1 MLLAEC
7 ISSYGCTWEASRAL
21 KKLGL
26 LSAAP
31 WATLTY
37 LSCSPNV
44 LRASITRYTHAKHE
58 QILKSNV
65 TRKKHKRNDHSARV
79 EIIVTQLALIEMV
92 QEMKN
97 SDDGS
102 VSRTELTRVKE
113 DFLQNEKQNCPAR
126 APKRSRHDLSA
137 KPYIRFS
144 INVTW
149 LTT

>member
-1 MLLAEC
+1 MLLAER

-31 WATLTY
+31 RATLTY

-65 TRKKHKRNDHSARV
+65 TRKKQKEWSQRPGRNHCYSACVNRNGPRN
-79 EIIVTQLALIEMV
+79 EKFWRWKCQSNWTDPSQRGFPPEW
-92 QEMKN
+92 E
-97 SDDGS
+97 
-102 VSRTELTRVKE
+102 TELSSPCSETFQTWFE
-113 DFLQNEKQNCPAR
+113 SN
-126 APKRSRHDLSA
+126 
-137 KPYIRFS
+137 PYIRFS